1 MRLRCGLA
9 LLLSWTT
16 AALAE
21 SDAKHL
27 ADAAMDLAPTGVLRT
42 AINYGNP
49 VLAQRGATEADP
61 KGVSADLARALGRQ
75 LGVPVQFVI
84 FHEAGEVAKAAAE
97 DRWDVAFLAI
107 DPQRATGIA
116 FTPPYVVIEG
126 SYVVPKASTF
136 QVTEAVDAPGI
147 RIAVAQG
154 SAYDLYLSR
163 ALHHASLVRAKDT
176 AAAIAAFNAGQ
187 VEVLAG
193 VRQALAELVAANAS
207 MRLLPGHFEEIE
219 QAMGIPKTHVAG
231 LPPLVRFVEAMKA
244 SGFVANALA
253 ASGQRSAE
261 VAAPAAP

>member
-1 MRLRCGLA
+1 MRLGYGLA
-9 LLLSWTT
+9 LFLALTT
-16 AALAE
+16 SAGAQTEAA
-21 SDAKHL
+21 K
-27 ADAAMDLAPTGVLRT
+27 DLAPGGVLRA

-49 VLAQRGATEADP
+49 VLAQRGTSEADP
-61 KGVSADLARALGRQ
+61 KGVSAELARALAKQ

-84 FHEAGEVAKAAAE
+84 FHEAGEVPKAVAD

-107 DPQRATGIA
+107 DPQRATGID

-126 SYVVPKASTF
+126 SYVVPKASAL
-136 QVTEAVDAPGI
+136 QATEAVDAPGV

-163 ALHHASLVRAKDT
+163 ALQHATLLRAKDT

-187 VEVLAG
+187 AGVLAG
-193 VRQALAELVAANAS
+193 VRAPLAELVAANPS

-219 QAMGIPKTHVAG
+219 QAMGLPKSHAAG
-231 LPPLVRFVEAMKA
+231 LPTLVRFVEAMKS

-261 VAAPAAP
+261 VAPPAAP